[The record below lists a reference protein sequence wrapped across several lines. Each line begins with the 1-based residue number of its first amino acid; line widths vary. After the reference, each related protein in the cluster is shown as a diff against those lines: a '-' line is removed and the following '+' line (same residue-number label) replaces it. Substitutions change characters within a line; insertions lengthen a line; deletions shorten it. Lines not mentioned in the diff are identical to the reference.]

1 MRISDWKIGAR
12 LGLGFTAVLAL
23 MALMIVISI
32 WRLQAVGTATD
43 NMVKADLVKERLASE
58 WLKSIETNGVR
69 TLAVVKSAEVE
80 DQTYFQKQIDGQK
93 ERVTEIQKLLTEMIQ
108 SDEGK
113 RLFADVGEQR
123 KIYSAIRDNVFKMK
137 KAGDEAAVKSETAAK
152 MVPAMNAYAES
163 VSKLVDYQKQ
173 LINNTAVGINENYSS
188 GRILIIA
195 LGLAAIAVGAI
206 FSWRLAAGITNPLGH
221 AVTAAEA
228 VASGDLTTVLKVRSQ
243 DETGQLLLALKTM
256 NDSLLKI
263 VTEVRTG
270 TDAIANASAE
280 ISTGNLD
287 LSARTEQQAGSLEE
301 TASAMEELT
310 STVKQNADNARQANQ
325 LAVSAS
331 SIAVDGGNIVNDV
344 VATMGSINASSK
356 KIVDIISVID
366 GIAFQTNILA
376 LNAAV
381 EAARAGEQ
389 GRGFAVVATEVR
401 NLAQRSASAAKE
413 IKHLIDDS
421 VHQVDTGTKLVE
433 QAGVTMAE
441 VVASVKRVTDIVAE
455 ISAASQEQSTGIEEV
470 NRAIV
475 QMDEATQQN
484 AALVE
489 QAAAAAQSMQDQA
502 ANLAQVV
509 SVFKLDLAQAQ
520 PKTPVR
526 SVRPVVVASQIR
538 AAAVKPSKP
547 KAIAATRASASTRS
561 NSDWEE
567 F

>member
-1 MRISDWKIGAR
+1 MRISDWKIGTR
-12 LGLGFTAVLAL
+12 LGIGFTAVLVL
-23 MALMIVISI
+23 MALMILVSI
-32 WRLQAVGTATD
+32 WRLQDVGIATD
-43 NMVKADLVKERLASE
+43 GMVKADLVKERLASE
-58 WLKSIETNGVR
+58 WLKSIETNGIR
-69 TLAVVKSAEVE
+69 TLAVVKSNEVE
-80 DQTYFQKQIDGQK
+80 DQKYFQGEIDAQRT
-93 ERVTEIQKLLTEMIQ
+93 RVTEIQKQLSDMIR
-108 SDEGK
+108 SDAGK

-123 KIYSAIRDNVFKMK
+123 KIYSAIRDDVFKLK
-137 KAGDEAAVKSETAAK
+137 QAGDEAAVKSDTASK
-152 MVPAMNAYAES
+152 LVPAMKAYADS
-163 VSKLVDYQKQ
+163 VNKLVDYQKQ
-173 LINNTAVGINENYSS
+173 LINNTAIGIDQNYLS
-188 GRILIIA
+188 GRMLIIA
-195 LGLAAIAVGAI
+195 LGIAAIAVGAI
-206 FSWRLAAGITNPLGH
+206 LSWRLAAGITSPLGH

-228 VASGDLTTVLKVRSQ
+228 VASGDLTTDLKAGSR
-243 DETGQLLLALKTM
+243 DETGQLLGALKTM
-256 NDSLLKI
+256 NESLFKI
-263 VTEVRTG
+263 VSEVRTG

-331 SIAVDGGNIVNDV
+331 GIAVEGGNIVSEV
-344 VATMGSINASSK
+344 VTTMGSINASSK

-421 VHQVDTGTKLVE
+421 VNQVDAGTRLVE
-433 QAGVTMAE
+433 RAGVTMTE
-441 VVASVKRVTDIVAE
+441 VVASVKRVSDIVAE

-502 ANLAQVV
+502 ASLAQIV
-509 SVFKLDLAQAQ
+509 SVFKLDNTQVRTQVQA
-520 PKTPVR
+520 VR
-526 SVRPVVVASQIR
+526 SPVDIRSIPRAAPR
-538 AAAVKPSKP
+538 AAAVRPGATAARIGNAKQG
-547 KAIAATRASASTRS
+547 KA
-561 NSDWEE
+561 DWEE